1 MITRLRARPISSTIL
16 CLTVLCVGGVVFAQ
30 DASTPKTPAKMAN
43 GQDQYPDLW
52 ELDPFGG
59 IQVYGQ
65 VNRGLDTKMANGGV
79 WGGRVAYNPYE
90 YLGLE
95 LWMDY
100 SVANV
105 NFGLSNGTIPVGLAG
120 AGGPVPPYAFGARN
134 WTFGFNPVWNLRPRG
149 SKVQPYVTVGVD
161 GIQFTPTTQ
170 AINLANQPNNILLYH
185 ANALNDNLQV
195 GANFGAGVKWHFTDH
210 LGARFDVRGLISR
223 NPTYDLPN
231 AFNGGGV
238 FIPGRTRVTGI
249 QATLGLVFYGGESK
263 CPEMPAAPPPPAP
276 LPNAAISGGDGSASG
291 AFCAGKPVT
300 LHASIPAPD
309 RKLAYAWTVNGQ
321 SQSSTTPD
329 LTFSPATGTS
339 SVQVTVTDTTPPPPP
354 MERPKKFPV
363 RCWVPPAAPAPV
375 APVMANAS
383 VTVSEAAPAI
393 TSATASPNVLAFN
406 GEGPRTSNLAGVA
419 QSSPCG
425 GNLTYKWTCSEGSVT
440 NDSSPN
446 ATFDVSSLSF
456 EQSAQAQSKQL
467 TCTLTVTDQTG
478 KTATQT
484 ASITA
489 NYTPQWVRL
498 DDAIFAKNN
507 TRVNNCAKRLL
518 IDDAASRMAN
528 GDYDIILVGHR
539 DTDENERMAA
549 GKKGRKAAAGP
560 SLDEQRVLNAA
571 AILSGG
577 TGTCGKVDI
586 SRIKMDVV
594 GTDQTSEPRTGQCGT
609 SNTQERKGSETS
621 EADKNRRVEVYLVPH
636 NSTVLPPAVKNARPV
651 PEAEVKALGCPH

>member
-1 MITRLRARPISSTIL
+1 MISRLLAKPISSAVVCLAL
-16 CLTVLCVGGVVFAQ
+16 CSGTALFAQ
-30 DASTPKTPAKMAN
+30 DANTTKTTVKMAG

-52 ELDPFGG
+52 ELDAFGG
-59 IQVYGQ
+59 IQVYKQ
-65 VNRGLDTKMANGGV
+65 VNRGLDTKMSNGGV
-79 WGGRVAYNPYE
+79 WGGRIAYNPYQ

-105 NFGLSNGTIPVGLAG
+105 NFIQSNGLIPAGISG
-120 AGGPVPPYAFGARN
+120 AGGPVSPFSFGARN
-134 WTFGFNPVWNLRPRG
+134 WTWGFNPVWNLRPRG
-149 SKVQPYVTVGVD
+149 SKIQPYLTVGVD
-161 GIQFTPTTQ
+161 GIQFTPTTN
-170 AINLANQPNNILLYH
+170 AINLANQPNNLLLYR
-185 ANALNDNLQV
+185 AQNLNDNLQV
-195 GANFGAGVKWHFTDH
+195 GLNFGGGVKWHFTEH
-210 LGARFDVRGLISR
+210 WGARFDVRALISR
-223 NPTYDLPN
+223 NPTYGLSN
-231 AFNGGGV
+231 AYNGGGV
-238 FIPGRTRVTGI
+238 YIPNKAKVDGL

-263 CPEMPAAPPPPAP
+263 CPVMPVAPPPPAP
-276 LPNAAISGGDGSASG
+276 LPAASISGADGNASG

-300 LHASIPAPD
+300 LHANIPAAD
-309 RKLAYAWTVNGQ
+309 RKLAYAWTINGQ

-329 LTFSPATGTS
+329 LTFTPAVGTS
-339 SVQVTVTDTTPPPPP
+339 NVQVTVTDTTPLPPP

-363 RCWVPPAAPAPV
+363 RCWVQPPAPAPI
-375 APVMANAS
+375 APVSANAA
-383 VTVSEAAPAI
+383 VTVSQAPPSI
-393 TSATASPNVLAFN
+393 SSVTATPNALAFN
-406 GEGPRTSNLAGVA
+406 GEGPRTANLGGVA

-425 GNLTYKWTCSEGSVT
+425 GNLTYKWTVSEGSVS

-446 ATFDVSSLSF
+446 AAFDVSSLNF
-456 EQSAQAQSKQL
+456 EPSAQAQSKAVIA
-467 TCTLTVTDQTG
+467 TLTVTDESG

-484 ASITA
+484 TTITA

-498 DDAIFAKNN
+498 DDVIYGKNN
-507 TRVNNCAKRLL
+507 TRVNNCGKRLL
-518 IDDAASRMAN
+518 IDDAAQRMQN

-539 DTDENERMAA
+539 DTDENEKLAA

-577 TGTCGKVDI
+577 TGTCGKVDV

-594 GTDQTSEPRTGQCGT
+594 GTDQTSETRTGQCGT

-636 NSTVLPPAVKNARPV
+636 NSSVLPPAVKNVRAV
-651 PEAEVKALGCPH
+651 PEAEVKALTCPH